1 METISRS
8 ENSEFCLMR
17 TITIDLF
24 SGMGGFALAA
34 HMMGWET
41 AIVCEINPECHVV
54 LNHHFPNAYLHGD
67 IHTLTWKIINEE
79 IEKRYG
85 KGWRNSTRVVLCGGF
100 PCQPYSAA
108 GKRLGKEDAR
118 HLWPEMLRVIRECS
132 PDAVVGENV
141 SGIVSWDGGLVF
153 EEVQTDLEAEGYE
166 VQAVV
171 VPACAVGAPHRR
183 DRVWF
188 VANASSTGGIRQ
200 NGGKPNNHSQRI
212 GAESELGRVTVSDGV
227 EGGGESF
234 AGIESPP
241 HDNRNMGGG
250 GKDKGKSEF
259 PHDQVCLTTHARLP
273 EPQGRNEVEEG
284 QQHGGWR
291 IARGFLAS
299 LGSAWDVADAKG
311 WGAGGLRNETE
322 KAGPRK
328 GSELFGGSGG
338 ISVDGRKDTANTEI
352 IGIQRNG
359 AKGKQVERPQ
369 SELGLFGRSDR
380 GGVRNHWSNFP
391 TEWPLRIGDD
401 GLSARLGR
409 IRLPGSGKRITESGL
424 NKITLKMA
432 GNAVVPQVVFEIFKA
447 LEKTW

>member
-1 METISRS
+1 
-8 ENSEFCLMR
+8 MR
-17 TITIDLF
+17 TVTVDLF
-24 SGMGGFALAA
+24 SGLGGFALAS

-41 AIVCEINPECHVV
+41 AVLCEIDDNCKVV
-54 LNHHFPNAYLHGD
+54 LAHHFPDAYIHGD
-67 IHTLTWKIINEE
+67 IHTLTGKLINEE

-85 KGWRNSTRVVLCGGF
+85 PGWRDTTRLICQGGF

-108 GKRLGKEDAR
+108 GKRLGKEDSR
-118 HLWPEMLRVIRECS
+118 HLWPEMLRVIQECR
-132 PDAVVGENV
+132 PDAIVGENV

-153 EEVQTDLEAEGYE
+153 EEVQTDLEAEGFE

-259 PHDQVCLTTHARLP
+259 PHDQVCLTTHPRLP
-273 EPQGRNEVEEG
+273 ESQGRNEVEEG

-299 LGSAWDVADAKG
+299 LGGAWPFAYASIEGSKEWVKANGRADIAEN
-311 WGAGGLRNETE
+311 GAGLDNEPE
-322 KAGPRK
+322 RL
-328 GSELFGGSGG
+328 GSESDAPDTNGKRLRRQSNGKGNAGQFGETGAGS
-338 ISVDGRKDTANTEI
+338 
-352 IGIQRNG
+352 
-359 AKGKQVERPQ
+359 
-369 SELGLFGRSDR
+369 
-380 GGVRNHWSNFP
+380 HWQNFP
-391 TEWPLRIGDD
+391 TEPPLRVGDD
-401 GLSARLGR
+401 GISARLGR
-409 IRLPGSGKRITESGL
+409 VCLPGTKRKLTESAV
-424 NKITLKMA
+424 NKMGLKMA
-432 GNAVVPQVVFEIFKA
+432 GNAVVPQVVFQIFKA
-447 LEKTW
+447 LEATW